1 MTALFYDLTWVNISY
16 SYIQFLWTNVTACD
30 CFCLSWWLLASSAG
44 CCGAPLAFSTAII
57 QHLKRICFGGNRD
70 KACMWPPPKPSSAG
84 CPPGGR
90 GFCELQ
96 VRAKQGFCEKPRLA
110 GITCVPARSIQWLLT
125 WFVAF
130 SSPSNAPLTY
140 FLLIPGCDFN
150 WREGGAGRGKG
161 CVCVFL
167 EGGGSG
173 CRQGHGVGG
182 ELQERLREGEIWES
196 EWFPAATAAFGPQ
209 INLIL
214 LCNCNHHPL

>member
-1 MTALFYDLTWVNISY
+1 MNKCHSMWLFLPFMVAVGIVCSHR
-16 SYIQFLWTNVTACD
+16 SCGA
-30 CFCLSWWLLASSAG
+30 LLA
-44 CCGAPLAFSTAII
+44 CSTAII
-57 QHLKRICFGGNRD
+57 PHLKRICFGGNRD

-90 GFCELQ
+90 CFCELQ
-96 VRAKQGFCEKPRLA
+96 GKQGEGRA
-110 GITCVPARSIQWLLT
+110 GPLWETEVARSIQWLLT

-150 WREGGAGRGKG
+150 WRESGAGREKG
-161 CVCVFL
+161 CVCVFW
-167 EGGGSG
+167 EGAASAGKGTGWGGGS
-173 CRQGHGVGG
+173 CR
-182 ELQERLREGEIWES
+182 EQERPREGEIWEP
-196 EWFPAATAAFGPQ
+196 EWFPAATAVFGPQ

>member
-1 MTALFYDLTWVNISY
+1 MNYRSFDCS
-16 SYIQFLWTNVTACD
+16 FLWFN
-30 CFCLSWWLLASSAG
+30 LSKHQLFLYPISMNKCHSTWLFLPLLVAVGIVCTHRS
-44 CCGAPLAFSTAII
+44 CGALLAFSTAII
-57 QHLKRICFGGNRD
+57 RHLKRICFGGNRD

-90 GFCELQ
+90 GLCKLQ
-96 VRAKQGFCEKPRLA
+96 VRAKRGFGEKPRLA
-110 GITCVPARSIQWLLT
+110 GITCVPARSKQWLLT

-140 FLLIPGCDFN
+140 FLLIPRCDFN

-167 EGGGSG
+167 EGGSR

-182 ELQERLREGEIWES
+182 ELQRAG
-196 EWFPAATAAFGPQ
+196 ATKRRGDLGVWMISCCHRCVRAT
-209 INLIL
+209 N
-214 LCNCNHHPL
+214 